1 MTDDSHQF
9 DSSVRDG
16 IFDGSADDI
25 ADLSHPDFADDYH
38 FSGSRRRS
46 RRGYQDLSGAP
57 SWVKAFVWAGA
68 LLAIAGFGVVLF
80 SVLGP
85 SGAPQPRSLT
95 PAFPTA
101 VTFGDVP
108 PDFADGYQLPPG
120 FPNQPLP
127 PEFQTFET
135 PGFPQRPTVPSV
147 GGPNL
152 GLGFGLFFA
161 GFVLTA
167 IGALGHST
175 STRR

>member
-1 MTDDSHQF
+1 MNDNSHQF

-25 ADLSHPDFADDYH
+25 ADLSHPDFADDDY
-38 FSGSRRRS
+38 FSDSRRGS

-57 SWVKAFVWAGA
+57 SWVKAFVWTGA
-68 LLAIAGFGVVLF
+68 LLAIAGFGVILF

-85 SGAPQPRSLT
+85 SGAPEPRSLT

-101 VTFGDVP
+101 VTLGDVP
-108 PDFADGYQLPPG
+108 PDFTDGQLPPG
-120 FPNQPLP
+120 FPNQPMP
-127 PEFQTFET
+127 PEFQPFET
-135 PGFPQRPTVPSV
+135 PGFPQRPTAV
-147 GGPNL
+147 GGPDL
-152 GLGFGLFFA
+152 ALGFGLFFA